1 MAEHTH
7 YFNLRISPIM
17 YAQLKKLS
25 EKAGVSMAEM
35 VREMIVQK
43 YAEVKKGGV
52 FTAERS
58 VNRESEL

>member
-25 EKAGVSMAEM
+25 EKAGVSMAEI
-35 VREMIVQK
+35 VRDLIVQDYSK
-43 YAEVKKGGV
+43 LKK
-52 FTAERS
+52 EQHDDRNS
-58 VNRESEL
+58 